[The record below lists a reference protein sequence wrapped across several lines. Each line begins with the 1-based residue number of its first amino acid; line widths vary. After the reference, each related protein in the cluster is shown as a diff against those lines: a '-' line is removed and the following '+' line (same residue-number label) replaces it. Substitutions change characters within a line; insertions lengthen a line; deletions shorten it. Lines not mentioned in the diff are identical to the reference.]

1 MQPIDLSSRRTFLKT
16 SALAAGAVATGS
28 LTALGHAHA
37 SVDDAIR
44 IGLVGCGGRG
54 TGAALQALKAHP
66 TVRLVAMADVFV
78 DRLQGSLD
86 NLTHD
91 DTLESEGLDA
101 SFRSKIDVPQERQFV
116 GWDGYLQ
123 LLDEVDVVIL
133 TTPPAFR
140 PLHFEAA
147 IRAGKHVFMEKPV
160 AVDAPGIRRV
170 LAAAEEAKAKRLN
183 VVVGLQRH
191 YQQIYRE
198 WIERLHD
205 GAIGDLIL
213 SRVYWNSAGVWVHP
227 RADLEA
233 TAGRSLSELE
243 YQMRNWYYFNWICG
257 DHIVEQHIH
266 NIDVSNWA
274 KNALP
279 IRAQG
284 QGGREV
290 RVGPDFGE
298 IYDHHIVE
306 YEYADGSRML
316 SQCRHMPGCMNRVS
330 EAFHGT
336 RGSAP
341 RPGEILA
348 PDGST
353 IWSRDARNDANPY
366 QVEHD
371 ELFAAIA
378 QGEYRFAD
386 AQRGADATMTAILG
400 RMATYSGRVI
410 TWDEA
415 MASELTLGPA
425 DPRWD
430 TPAPIVPGEDG
441 MYAAPIP
448 GVSVVL

>member
-1 MQPIDLSSRRTFLKT
+1 
-16 SALAAGAVATGS
+16 
-28 LTALGHAHA
+28 
-37 SVDDAIR
+37 
-44 IGLVGCGGRG
+44 
-54 TGAALQALKAHP
+54 
-66 TVRLVAMADVFV
+66 VRLVAMADVFA
-78 DRLQGSLD
+78 DRLQGSLA

-101 SFRSKIDVPQERQFV
+101 SFRSKIDVPEERQFV
-116 GWDGYLQ
+116 GWEGYLQ
-123 LLDEVDVVIL
+123 LLDLVDVVIL

-147 IRAGKHVFMEKPV
+147 VRAGKHVFMEKPV

-233 TAGRSLSELE
+233 AAGRSLSELE

-400 RMATYSGRVI
+400 RMATYSGKVI

-425 DPRWD
+425 DPRWE
-430 TPAPIVPGEDG
+430 TPAPIAPGEDG